1 MKATAP
7 LLALAILAIAPSPA
21 LADPYR
27 LHHDYYKLIAAKGAG
42 AQSQTGFRV
51 PVNPNLTWL
60 HRGLT
65 PPQAGGAGAQSQTGF
80 RVPVN
85 PNLTWLHRGLTPPQ
99 AGGAGAQA
107 QTGFRVPV
115 NPNLTWLHR
124 GLTPPQAGG
133 AGAQSKTGPSHGFPW
148 SSIGVGLAAAA
159 VAALLLTTLHPTRRT
174 HRTAP

>member
-42 AQSQTGFRV
+42 AQSQTGLRV

-65 PPQAGGAGAQSQTGF
+65 PPQAGGAGAQSQTG
-80 RVPVN
+80 
-85 PNLTWLHRGLTPPQ
+85 
-99 AGGAGAQA
+99 
-107 QTGFRVPV
+107 
-115 NPNLTWLHR
+115 
-124 GLTPPQAGG
+124 
-133 AGAQSKTGPSHGFPW
+133 PSHGFPW

-159 VAALLLTTLHPTRRT
+159 VAILLLTTLHLTHRT

>member
-1 MKATAP
+1 MPCLPPIQSPKGELTMKATAP

-42 AQSQTGFRV
+42 AQSQTGLRV

-65 PPQAGGAGAQSQTGF
+65 PPQAGGAGAQSQTG
-80 RVPVN
+80 
-85 PNLTWLHRGLTPPQ
+85 
-99 AGGAGAQA
+99 
-107 QTGFRVPV
+107 
-115 NPNLTWLHR
+115 
-124 GLTPPQAGG
+124 
-133 AGAQSKTGPSHGFPW
+133 PSHGFPW

-159 VAALLLTTLHPTRRT
+159 VAILLLTTLHLTHRT